1 MIVGSVAGHQ
11 PLGLHAVYAATK
23 AFDLFFGEALYVEM
37 REHGVDVLV
46 VEPGTTETEFHDVA
60 REAPHPGIPADRV
73 VEVSLRALGHQPSVV
88 VGWFEWLR
96 ANAAGRIAP
105 RPLTAY
111 LARDVMARRVPRDL
125 H

>member
-1 MIVGSVAGHQ
+1 MVGSVAGRQ

-23 AFDLFFGEALYVEM
+23 AFDLFLGEALYVEM
-37 REHGVDVLV
+37 RECGVDVLV
-46 VEPGTTETEFHDVA
+46 VEPGTTDTEFQEISGEKA
-60 REAPHPGIPADRV
+60 HPGVSAERV
-73 VEVSLRALGHQPSVV
+73 VEVALRALGHQPSVV
-88 VGWFEWLR
+88 IGWFEWLR

-111 LARDVMARRVPRDL
+111 LARSVMASRVPPEL